1 MPMEVP
7 VDIDKPVDVIKP
19 VEATKPGSVT
29 LPPLSAGP
37 HQRRLDLISVVATFG
52 GLLFGYDPG
61 VINGALEPMKA
72 DLGLTAV
79 SEGLVTST
87 LLVGAAIG
95 SVVGGRINDTLGR
108 KKTLTILA
116 VLFFVGTLGGV
127 FAPGLGVR
135 IPSRL
140 ILGFAV
146 GGASVTVPVYL
157 AELAPTERR
166 GSLAGRNE
174 LAIVVGQLL
183 AFAINAVIGTVWGE
197 QPGVWRY
204 MLAVAAIPAV
214 ALFVGM
220 LRMPESPRWLI
231 SKNRYDE
238 ALAVLCRVRD
248 ERRARAEMAEVEFL
262 HEEEEQ
268 AKMGG
273 WRELRIPWVRRL
285 MIIGIGVAVFQQCTG
300 INSIMYYGTQ
310 VLTTAG
316 FSASAALIAN
326 VANGVLAVV
335 GSSVCLFFLM
345 DRVPRRKLII
355 GGFIATT
362 ICHALIVVSAVL
374 LPEGL
379 TKAFVILLFMVLFV
393 FCMQTALNIPVWVII
408 SEMFP
413 LRLRGLGMGVCV
425 LVLWVTNAIIAFLFP
440 IVVQAI
446 GIQGAFGV
454 FVILGLIA
462 IAFLKV
468 FLPETKDRSLEELED
483 RFAAGQFK

>member
-1 MPMEVP
+1 MEAS
-7 VDIDKPVDVIKP
+7 VD
-19 VEATKPGSVT
+19 THKPGSVT
-29 LPPLSAGP
+29 LPPLTAGP
-37 HQRRLDLISVVATFG
+37 HQRRLDLVTIIATLG
-52 GLLFGYDPG
+52 GLLFGYDTG
-61 VINGALEPMKA
+61 VINGALEPMKT
-72 DLGLTAV
+72 DLGLTATG
-79 SEGLVTST
+79 EGLVTST
-87 LLVGAAIG
+87 LLAGAAIG
-95 SVVGGRINDTLGR
+95 AFVCGRLNDTLGR

-116 VLFFVGTLGGV
+116 VLFFVGTIGGV
-127 FAPGLGVR
+127 LAPTLEVM
-135 IPSRL
+135 IPSRV

-166 GSLAGRNE
+166 GSLAGRGE

-197 QPGVWRY
+197 HPGVWRY
-204 MLAVAAIPAV
+204 MLAVAALPAV
-214 ALFVGM
+214 ALFAGM
-220 LRMPESPRWLI
+220 LKMPESPRWLI
-231 SKNRYDE
+231 SKNRHDE
-238 ALAVLCRVRD
+238 ALAVLMQVRS
-248 ERRARAEMAEVEFL
+248 EERARAEMEEVEYL

-268 AKMGG
+268 ANMGG
-273 WRELRIPWVRRL
+273 WKDLKIPWIRRL
-285 MIIGIGVAVFQQCTG
+285 FIAGIGVAIAQQCTG

-310 VLTTAG
+310 VLTRAG
-316 FSASAALIAN
+316 FSASGALIAN

-335 GSSVCLFFLM
+335 GSSICLFFLM

-362 ICHALIVVSAVL
+362 ICHALIVTTAL
-374 LPEGL
+374 ALPEGL

-425 LVLWVTNAIIAFLFP
+425 LCLWVANAIIAFLFP
-440 IVVQAI
+440 IIVEAI
-446 GIQGAFGV
+446 RIEGAFLV
-454 FVILGLIA
+454 FVILGLAA

-468 FLPETKDRSLEELED
+468 FLPETKDRSLEELEE
-483 RFAAGQFK
+483 RFAAGNFR